1 MKNSLFV
8 TCARGL
14 ESVLADELG
23 NVLQTQP
30 TLDKGGVHVN
40 GSLKE
45 IYQINLLTR
54 IGMHVLKPIF
64 ELKSTN
70 IDQLYNIVKS
80 FNWSK
85 IITKDE
91 TLSIRTR
98 INSTL
103 FKNSNIVTLK
113 IKDAIVDRI
122 RQETQARPSIDKNNP
137 TYQFFVNVK
146 QNHIKIYL
154 NTSGEPLY
162 KRGYRTKIHRAAL
175 NPCMAAALIK
185 ISKWDEKIPFYDPM
199 CGSGTI
205 PIEAAMIA
213 HSIPPRLKRKSY
225 AFKNWSSF
233 NHNLFEDCKKELI
246 NKINYESEI
255 SIYASDNTEKNL
267 SLIANSMKILN
278 LTNKIN
284 LRVKDIIEFA
294 PVANEGVIITNP
306 PHGHRM
312 SRELA
317 LKRLYRNL
325 GDVLKNKCNNHD
337 AYIFSMN
344 NVLSKCIGLRTKRK
358 YVLKNG
364 KLDCRLLYFPIKAG
378 KFH

>member
-1 MKNSLFV
+1 MKDSLFV

-14 ESVLADELG
+14 EDILAEELKQILHSHPI
-23 NVLQTQP
+23 V
-30 TLDKGGVHVN
+30 DKGGVHVH
-40 GSLKE
+40 GKLKE
-45 IYQINLLTR
+45 LYQINLLTR
-54 IGMHVLKPIF
+54 IGMHVLKPIL
-64 ELKSTN
+64 ELKSNN
-70 IDQLYNIVKS
+70 INQLYDIVKS

-85 IITKDE
+85 IITKNE

-98 INSTL
+98 VNSTL

-137 TYQFFVNVK
+137 TYQLFVNVK
-146 QNHIKIYL
+146 QNHVKIYL

-233 NHNLFEDCKKELI
+233 NHNLFEKCKKESI
-246 NKINYESEI
+246 NKINYESET

-267 SLIANSMKILN
+267 GLIANSLKILN

-284 LRVKDIIEFA
+284 LSVKDIVEFA
-294 PVANEGVIITNP
+294 PATNEGIVITNP

-344 NVLSKCIGLRTKRK
+344 NVLSKCIGLRTKQIRFK
-358 YVLKNG
+358 KW
-364 KLDCRLLYFPIKAG
+364 KTRL
-378 KFH
+378 

>member
-1 MKNSLFV
+1 MKDSLFV

-14 ESVLADELG
+14 EDILAEELE
-23 NVLQTQP
+23 NFLQTQP
-30 TLDKGGVHVN
+30 ILDKGGVHVN

-199 CGSGTI
+199 CGSELF
-205 PIEAAMIA
+205 P
-213 HSIPPRLKRKSY
+213 LKQQ
-225 AFKNWSSF
+225 
-233 NHNLFEDCKKELI
+233 
-246 NKINYESEI
+246 
-255 SIYASDNTEKNL
+255 
-267 SLIANSMKILN
+267 
-278 LTNKIN
+278 
-284 LRVKDIIEFA
+284 
-294 PVANEGVIITNP
+294 
-306 PHGHRM
+306 
-312 SRELA
+312 
-317 LKRLYRNL
+317 
-325 GDVLKNKCNNHD
+325 
-337 AYIFSMN
+337 
-344 NVLSKCIGLRTKRK
+344 
-358 YVLKNG
+358 
-364 KLDCRLLYFPIKAG
+364 
-378 KFH
+378 

>member
-1 MKNSLFV
+1 MKDSLFV

-14 ESVLADELG
+14 EDILAEELEIF
-23 NVLQTQP
+23 LQTQP
-30 TLDKGGVHVN
+30 ILDKGGVHVN

-146 QNHIKIYL
+146 QNHVKIYL

-233 NHNLFEDCKKELI
+233 NHNLFEDCRKEAI
-246 NKINYESEI
+246 NKINYESET

-267 SLIANSMKILN
+267 GLIANSMKILN

-284 LRVKDIIEFA
+284 LSVKDIVEFA
-294 PVANEGVIITNP
+294 PAANEGIVITNP

-364 KLDCRLLYFPIKAG
+364 KLDCRLLYYPIKAG